1 MDAAALARRKSLAM
15 ARPRT
20 KKAKSI
26 EQEEYVADLL
36 GGRRTPSS
44 GAAENDKGDII
55 TPENLIEAKYTENK
69 SVSIKRVTW
78 EKIHEEAWGRGRR
91 PAMTL
96 RFRDEKN
103 LDLVVLSLNDYTELI
118 ELVRGHYDNP
128 WE

>member
-1 MDAAALARRKSLAM
+1 M

-44 GAAENDKGDII
+44 GAADNDKGDIL
-55 TPENLIEAKYTENK
+55 TPENLVEAKYTENK
-69 SVSIKRVTW
+69 SVSLKRETW
-78 EKIHEEAWGRGRR
+78 EKIHHEAWGRGRR
-91 PAMTL
+91 PAMAI

-103 LDLVVLSLNDYTELI
+103 LDLVVLSLNDYTELL
-118 ELVRGHYDNP
+118 EDARRWQDVLANT
-128 WE
+128 